1 MLCPSAALSA
11 PEWGN
16 ALRLSS
22 DALVD
27 GAAAFAESLVELG
40 LTDASC
46 VSCTLL
52 ALWLLVMARIFG
64 DAGSLVVLCLSS
76 KEPFACNAI
85 DAEWRGSELI

>member
-1 MLCPSAALSA
+1 MTITSECVQFIQLYFHAAFPLPNVSQEPLALCAAMLCPSAALSA

-27 GAAAFAESLVELG
+27 GAAALAESLVELG

-52 ALWLLVMARIFG
+52 AL
-64 DAGSLVVLCLSS
+64 
-76 KEPFACNAI
+76 
-85 DAEWRGSELI
+85 